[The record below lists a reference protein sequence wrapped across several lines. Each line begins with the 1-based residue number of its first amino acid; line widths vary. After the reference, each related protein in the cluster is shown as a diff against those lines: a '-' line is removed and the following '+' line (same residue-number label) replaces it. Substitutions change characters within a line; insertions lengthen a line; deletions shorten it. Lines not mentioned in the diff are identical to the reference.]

1 MKRLI
6 AMLLASAVAM
16 GLGAC
21 GASDGA
27 SSSAPSGTS
36 SSAAQSA
43 ASSGASSAANE
54 KLAQIIKITITEP
67 AGSGE
72 QSSSAAQTSSG
83 AASSQP
89 AAAAAETGESLSID
103 PLPPADEIAARME
116 AMQNGTG
123 EYANCPIA
131 EIETNAGVI
140 KIRLFPDAAPKAVEN
155 FVTHAKEGYYDGLT
169 FTASSTIL

>member
-54 KLAQIIKITITEP
+54 KLAQIIKITITEQ
-67 AGSGE
+67 GS
-72 QSSSAAQTSSG
+72 SRL
-83 AASSQP
+83 P
-89 AAAAAETGESLSID
+89 LRRRPPVRLRHSLLRL
-103 PLPPADEIAARME
+103 PLKQANRFPSTRCRRLTRSPHGWRRCKME
-116 AMQNGTG
+116 R
-123 EYANCPIA
+123 ANTPIA
-131 EIETNAGVI
+131 QLL
-140 KIRLFPDAAPKAVEN
+140 K
-155 FVTHAKEGYYDGLT
+155 
-169 FTASSTIL
+169 